1 MRIWKRKKQ
10 AVKKRCD
17 KKESRNQYKNQKYLE
32 NLTSKVE
39 YQKVKYQENPDMQ
52 MVYKNAD

>member
-1 MRIWKRKKQ
+1 MAKKRKYEDLEKKKKQ

-32 NLTSKVE
+32 NLT
-39 YQKVKYQENPDMQ
+39 
-52 MVYKNAD
+52 